1 MAQIDVAACMAEL
14 LVEQGQVEVPG
25 LGSFTSTGQ
34 PARIDPFL
42 QLVLPPRLGLTFH
55 PGASAGHTALCPYMA
70 KRYALPLQHAEE
82 LVREYVQTL
91 QARLGD
97 KEVVLLP
104 KIGSLRRNVE
114 GHLQFEQE
122 PTNLNLN
129 VFGLPEVSA
138 VRNSSPVWTPTNTPL
153 QEEEK
158 GSGAPIRD
166 PSAPPRSRPAL
177 SFVVAFGALVVGAG
191 AYLLFRPHFKG
202 LFPAAQRQE
211 NQARI
216 VEADALTDA
225 ITYEPGDSALA
236 ARQKL
241 LLPNERPD
249 TCVIAIGLF
258 RDPRNVARLLKKIED
273 AGLEPYSITHAGQTR
288 VGVRFPYTD
297 AKEITGHLAL
307 VQSKLEPGAF
317 VLQQ

>member
-1 MAQIDVAACMAEL
+1 MMQIDVAACMAEL
-14 LVEQGQVEVPG
+14 LMEQGQVEVPG
-25 LGSFTSTGQ
+25 LGSFTSIGL
-34 PARIDPFL
+34 PARIDPFR
-42 QLVLPPRLGLTFH
+42 QVALPPHLGLTFH
-55 PGASAGHTALCPYMA
+55 PGVPTGDTALYPYMA
-70 KRYALPLQHAEE
+70 KRYALPLQYAEE

-104 KIGSLRRNVE
+104 KIGSLRRDVE

-129 VFGLPEVSA
+129 AFGLPEVSA
-138 VRNSSPVWTPTNTPL
+138 VRNVSPAWTAANTPL

-158 GSGAPIRD
+158 GSPPVHN
-166 PSAPPRSRPAL
+166 PSAPPRRRPAL

-211 NQARI
+211 SKARV
-216 VEADALTDA
+216 VETDSLTDA
-225 ITYEPGDSALA
+225 TAYEPGDSALA

-297 AKEITGHLAL
+297 VEEITGHLAL
-307 VQSKLEPGAF
+307 VQSKLEPSAF